1 MKVKIGKKE
10 YDTDKDESV
19 ARFVEL
25 QNYFVKT
32 QKDLEAACDPNRGQ
46 LVVERNA
53 LAHELGVEW
62 YVLPRPVRQPDHV
75 SAASVSQ
82 M

>member
-10 YDTDKDESV
+10 FDTDGDERV

-25 QNYFVKT
+25 QGYFART
-32 QKDLEAACDPNRGQ
+32 QKDLEAAHDPNRGQ
-46 LVVERNA
+46 LVAERNA
-53 LAHELGVEW
+53 LAQELGVGW
-62 YVLPRPVRQPDHV
+62 YMLPRRVWQPEHV
-75 SAASVSQ
+75 SAASFSQ